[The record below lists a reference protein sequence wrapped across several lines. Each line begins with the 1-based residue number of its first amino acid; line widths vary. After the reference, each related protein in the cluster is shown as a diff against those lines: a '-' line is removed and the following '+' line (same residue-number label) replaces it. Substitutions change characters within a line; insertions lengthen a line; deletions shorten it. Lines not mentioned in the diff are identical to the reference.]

1 MRYPFQRWSL
11 VGVLCP
17 FESNQAQQDMAYD
30 ERQEGD
36 WGHDFKHRVWRRTAN
51 MSSLGRK
58 RTLLWSVTER
68 TLLPPS
74 RPSHAHLL

>member
-36 WGHDFKHRVWRRTAN
+36 
-51 MSSLGRK
+51 
-58 RTLLWSVTER
+58 
-68 TLLPPS
+68 
-74 RPSHAHLL
+74 